1 MGLIRS
7 KADGQAGAFQILGA
21 PPFSFKAVD
30 AMWTVSWSYPLKKYG
45 LLSGHRQG
53 AAIQGHMPIKLCG
66 TASVPAGKSS
76 TADAGGGLKIGSS
89 GFRFHRGLG
98 GGQPPTSKRVGI
110 YRCIACY
117 YCRCPKTRVEC
128 CLYWCYTLLVIGC
141 QIGNLVEGEPQ
152 NVGIA

>member
-53 AAIQGHMPIKLCG
+53 AAIQGHMPI
-66 TASVPAGKSS
+66 S
-76 TADAGGGLKIGSS
+76 
-89 GFRFHRGLG
+89 
-98 GGQPPTSKRVGI
+98 
-110 YRCIACY
+110 Y
-117 YCRCPKTRVEC
+117 VEQ
-128 CLYWCYTLLVIGC
+128 LRSLPVRAV
-141 QIGNLVEGEPQ
+141 QQMPEV
-152 NVGIA
+152 A